1 MTKGYTVPPSVCA
14 SSKIGDVHINK
25 FVMDTEYM
33 MTIDS
38 YMKWAYCDELVFT
51 NISDEFVE
59 TIANHDKSS
68 WKNPNVL
75 ITIR

>member
-1 MTKGYTVPPSVCA
+1 
-14 SSKIGDVHINK
+14 
-25 FVMDTEYM
+25 MDTEYM

-51 NISDEFVE
+51 NVSDDFVE